1 VILGWLDMVIEGC
14 RVSSPRNGLPLMLT
28 QTRWSENVVLCLF
41 DSAFDHVKT
50 HLKPESIYF
59 RITMNPNCKFSK
71 FLRSPVDAETD
82 IPFKDTGSLVVD
94 ISMLAKETSKNLKV
108 TEEGSLLPLSSETF
122 GYQMVQG
129 IETII
134 FH

>member
-1 VILGWLDMVIEGC
+1 MVIEGC
-14 RVSSPRNGLPLMLT
+14 RVSSPRDGLPLTST
-28 QTRWSENVVLCLF
+28 QTRWFENVVLCLF

-59 RITMNPNCKFSK
+59 RITMNPSRKFSK

-94 ISMLAKETSKNLKV
+94 ISMLAKETSKISKSRKKDHYCCHYLLKLLVIKWLKV
-108 TEEGSLLPLSSETF
+108 LKL
-122 GYQMVQG
+122 
-129 IETII
+129 
-134 FH
+134 